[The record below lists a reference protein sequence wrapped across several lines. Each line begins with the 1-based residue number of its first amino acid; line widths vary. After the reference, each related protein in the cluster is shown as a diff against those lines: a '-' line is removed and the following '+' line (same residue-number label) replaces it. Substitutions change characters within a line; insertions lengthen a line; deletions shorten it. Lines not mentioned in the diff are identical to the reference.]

1 MTSKAGSAIPTP
13 LLTGVNM
20 YAIIQSGGK
29 QYKITEGAK
38 VVVAKLDGK
47 VGAKKTLSDVLAIGG
62 NEDFKL
68 GAPLLNG
75 AKVEAEILEQGRGDK
90 IVVLKKKR
98 RKGYRKKQGHR
109 QDYTLLKINKIVAS

>member
-1 MTSKAGSAIPTP
+1 
-13 LLTGVNM
+13 M
-20 YAIIQSGGK
+20 YAIIQTGGK

-38 VVVAKLDGK
+38 VVVSKLDGK
-47 VGAKKTLSDVLAIGG
+47 VGTKKTLSDVLAIGG

-109 QDYTLLKINKIVAS
+109 QGYTLLKIDKIVV